1 MYQAT
6 YQSMQISARVEYTSL
21 ESKVYN
27 CESCGDHTHVEIFKS
42 SKKEVYASASKLESI
57 TYFSPT
63 AYGSKAISGPDV
75 STVAGSIGP
84 TFTSYAQKLGNYF
97 AGSNN
102 QEYHA
107 FEPFLKTYRPETQF
121 IGAVEE
127 VESFIKEA
135 FEATTGD
142 TLPPDILIHILSK
155 EKLKAAHQAFGSNW
169 NDAIQGFAVN
179 GPERKVFIK
188 QNDLDKVMLVA
199 GHEIGHVLTKSL
211 SNAHDEEAKAFAFE
225 LAWMEAIVEN
235 NIADLKEN
243 ITLDN
248 MQPANNGLHNIAFN
262 FVKKMMNT
270 GKRAVDVLEKIV
282 KKEISVLEE

>member
-1 MYQAT
+1 MYQVA
-6 YQSMQISARVEYTSL
+6 YRSMRVAARVEYTSL

-42 SKKEVYASASKLESI
+42 SKKEVYAKASQLESI

-63 AYGSKAISGPDV
+63 AYGAKAITGPDI
-75 STVAGSIGP
+75 SATANSLGP
-84 TFTSYAQKLGNYF
+84 TFTTYAQKLGQYF

-107 FEPFLKTYRPETQF
+107 FEPFLKTYRPDTQF

-142 TLPPDILIHILSK
+142 TLPSDILIHILSK
-155 EKLKAAHQAFGSNW
+155 EKLKAAHQAFGNGW
-169 NDAIQGFAVN
+169 NENIQGFAIS
-179 GPERKVFIK
+179 GIQRMVFIK

-199 GHEIGHVLTKSL
+199 GHEIGHVLTKTL

-243 ITLDN
+243 ITLD
-248 MQPANNGLHNIAFN
+248 MQPANNGLHNVAFN
-262 FVKKMMNT
+262 FVKKAMQT

-282 KKEISVLEE
+282 KKEISVLKE